1 MRKYF
6 YIFILLWLAFNC
18 ESQTNSKRD
27 KIEEL
32 RVSFITQ
39 KVNLTSQES
48 QQFWPLYNEFN
59 DKLDNLKKTYR
70 LNYIKNFNADII
82 SDKEAEALLTAELI
96 LKQKELDLN
105 KEYYEKYK
113 KILPIKKIALIKMA
127 ENDFKKEL
135 IKNIKS
141 SSPE

>member
-1 MRKYF
+1 MKKYC
-6 YIFILLWLAFNC
+6 YIFILLWIAFNS
-18 ESQTNSKRD
+18 ESQTNAKRD
-27 KIEEL
+27 KIDQL
-32 RVSFITQ
+32 RVAFINT
-39 KVNLTSQES
+39 KVDLTNQET
-48 QQFWPLYNEFN
+48 QQFWPLYNELT

-70 LNYIKNFNADII
+70 INFIKNFNAEII
-82 SDKEAEALLTAELI
+82 SDKEAEALLTAEFI

-135 IKNIKS
+135 IKTIKS
-141 SSPE
+141 SSQE

>member
-1 MRKYF
+1 MKKYS
-6 YIFILLWLAFNC
+6 YIFVLLWFAFNS
-18 ESQTNSKRD
+18 ESQTNAKRD
-27 KIEEL
+27 KIDQL
-32 RVSFITQ
+32 RVAFINS
-39 KVNLTSQES
+39 KVNLSNQET
-48 QQFWPLYNEFN
+48 QQFWPLYNELN

-70 LNYIKNFNADII
+70 INFIKNFNAEII
-82 SDKEAEALLTAELI
+82 SDKEAEALLTAEFI

-135 IKNIKS
+135 IKTIKS

>member
-1 MRKYF
+1 MKKYS
-6 YIFILLWLAFNC
+6 YIFILLWIAFQS
-18 ESQTNSKRD
+18 ESQTNAKRD
-27 KIEEL
+27 KIDQL
-32 RVSFITQ
+32 RVAFINS
-39 KVNLTSQES
+39 KVNLSNQET
-48 QQFWPLYNEFN
+48 QQFWPLYNELN
-59 DKLDNLKKTYR
+59 DKLDLLKKTYR
-70 LNYIKNFNADII
+70 INFIKNFNAE
-82 SDKEAEALLTAELI
+82 SLTDKEAEALLTAEFI

-135 IKNIKS
+135 IKTIKS

>member
-1 MRKYF
+1 MKKYS
-6 YIFILLWLAFNC
+6 YIFVLLWFAFNS
-18 ESQTNSKRD
+18 ESQTNAKRD
-27 KIEEL
+27 KIDQL
-32 RVSFITQ
+32 RVAFINS
-39 KVNLTSQES
+39 KVDLSNQET
-48 QQFWPLYNEFN
+48 QQFWPLYNELN

-70 LNYIKNFNADII
+70 INFIKNFNAEII
-82 SDKEAEALLTAELI
+82 SDKEAEALLTAEFI

-135 IKNIKS
+135 IKTIKS

>member
-1 MRKYF
+1 MKKYC
-6 YIFILLWLAFNC
+6 YIFILLWIAFNS
-18 ESQTNSKRD
+18 ESQTNAKRD
-27 KIEEL
+27 KIDQL
-32 RVSFITQ
+32 RVAFINS
-39 KVNLTSQES
+39 KVDLTNQET
-48 QQFWPLYNEFN
+48 QQFWPLYNELN

-70 LNYIKNFNADII
+70 INFIKNFNAEII
-82 SDKEAEALLTAELI
+82 SDKEAEALLTAEFI

-135 IKNIKS
+135 IKTIKS
-141 SSPE
+141 SSQE

>member
-1 MRKYF
+1 MKKYS
-6 YIFILLWLAFNC
+6 YIFILLWFAFNS
-18 ESQTNSKRD
+18 ESQTNAKRD
-27 KIEEL
+27 KIDQL
-32 RVSFITQ
+32 RVAFINS
-39 KVNLTSQES
+39 KVNLSNQET
-48 QQFWPLYNEFN
+48 QQFWPLYNELN
-59 DKLDNLKKTYR
+59 DKLDLLKKTYR
-70 LNYIKNFNADII
+70 INFIKNFNAE
-82 SDKEAEALLTAELI
+82 SLTDKEAEALIIAEFI

-135 IKNIKS
+135 IKTIKS

>member
-1 MRKYF
+1 MKKYS
-6 YIFILLWLAFNC
+6 YIFILLWIAFQS
-18 ESQTNSKRD
+18 ESQTNAKRD
-27 KIEEL
+27 KIDQL
-32 RVSFITQ
+32 RVTFINS
-39 KVNLTSQES
+39 KVNLSNQET
-48 QQFWPLYNEFN
+48 QQFWPLYNELN
-59 DKLDNLKKTYR
+59 DKLDLLKKTYR
-70 LNYIKNFNADII
+70 INFIKNFNAE
-82 SDKEAEALLTAELI
+82 SLTDKEAEALLTAEYL

-135 IKNIKS
+135 IKTIKS

>member
-135 IKNIKS
+135 IKTIKS

>member
-6 YIFILLWLAFNC
+6 YIFILLWFAFNC

-70 LNYIKNFNADII
+70 LNYIKNFNADVI

>member
-1 MRKYF
+1 MKKYF
-6 YIFILLWLAFNC
+6 YIFILVCFAFNS
-18 ESQTNSKRD
+18 ESQTNEKRD

-32 RVSFITQ
+32 RVSFITK
-39 KVNLTSQES
+39 KVNLSNQES
-48 QQFWPLYNEFN
+48 QLFWPLYNEFN
-59 DKLDNLKKTYR
+59 DKVAFLKKTFR
-70 LNYIKNFNADII
+70 LNYIKNFNADNI
-82 SDKEAEALLTAELI
+82 SDKEAEALLMAELT
-96 LKQKELDLN
+96 LKQKELDLH

>member
-39 KVNLTSQES
+39 NVNLTSQES

-59 DKLDNLKKTYR
+59 DKLDNLKK
-70 LNYIKNFNADII
+70 K
-82 SDKEAEALLTAELI
+82 
-96 LKQKELDLN
+96 
-105 KEYYEKYK
+105 
-113 KILPIKKIALIKMA
+113 
-127 ENDFKKEL
+127 
-135 IKNIKS
+135 
-141 SSPE
+141 

>member
-1 MRKYF
+1 MKKYC
-6 YIFILLWLAFNC
+6 YIFILLWIAFNS
-18 ESQTNSKRD
+18 ESQTNAKRD
-27 KIEEL
+27 KIDQL
-32 RVSFITQ
+32 RVAFINS
-39 KVNLTSQES
+39 KVDLSNQET
-48 QQFWPLYNEFN
+48 QQFWPLYNELN

-70 LNYIKNFNADII
+70 INFIKNFNAEII
-82 SDKEAEALLTAELI
+82 SDKEAEALLTAEFI

-135 IKNIKS
+135 IKTIKS
-141 SSPE
+141 SSQE

>member
-1 MRKYF
+1 M
-6 YIFILLWLAFNC
+6 
-18 ESQTNSKRD
+18 
-27 KIEEL
+27 
-32 RVSFITQ
+32 
-39 KVNLTSQES
+39 
-48 QQFWPLYNEFN
+48 YNELN
-59 DKLDNLKKTYR
+59 DKLDVLKKAYR
-70 LNYIKNFNADII
+70 INYIKNFNAELIT
-82 SDKEAEALLTAELI
+82 DKEADALLTAEFL
-96 LKQKELDLN
+96 LKQKEIDLN

>member
-1 MRKYF
+1 MKKSF
-6 YIFILLWLAFNC
+6 YIFIILFFAFLSNA
-18 ESQTNSKRD
+18 QTNAKRD
-27 KIEEL
+27 KIDEL
-32 RVSFITQ
+32 RVSFITA
-39 KVNLTSQES
+39 KVNLTNQEAL
-48 QQFWPLYNEFN
+48 QFWPLYNELN
-59 DKLDNLKKTYR
+59 DKLDVLKKAYR
-70 LNYIKNFNADII
+70 INYIKNFNAELIT
-82 SDKEAEALLTAELI
+82 DKEADALLTAEFL
-96 LKQKELDLN
+96 LKQKEIDLN

>member
-1 MRKYF
+1 MKKYC
-6 YIFILLWLAFNC
+6 YIFILLWIAFNS
-18 ESQTNSKRD
+18 ESQTNAKRD
-27 KIEEL
+27 KIDQL
-32 RVSFITQ
+32 RVAFINS
-39 KVNLTSQES
+39 KVGLSNQET
-48 QQFWPLYNEFN
+48 QQFWPLYNELN

-70 LNYIKNFNADII
+70 INFIKNFNAEII
-82 SDKEAEALLTAELI
+82 SDKEAEALLTAEFI

-135 IKNIKS
+135 IKTIKS

>member
-1 MRKYF
+1 MKKYS
-6 YIFILLWLAFNC
+6 YIFILLWFAFNC
-18 ESQTNSKRD
+18 KSQTNAKRD
-27 KIEEL
+27 KIDQL
-32 RVSFITQ
+32 RVAFINS
-39 KVNLTSQES
+39 KVNLSNQET
-48 QQFWPLYNEFN
+48 QQFWPLYNELN
-59 DKLDNLKKTYR
+59 DKLDLLKKTYR
-70 LNYIKNFNADII
+70 INFIKNVNAESI
-82 SDKEAEALLTAELI
+82 SDKEAETLLTAEFL

-135 IKNIKS
+135 IKTIKS

>member
-127 ENDFKKEL
+127 ENEFKKEL

>member
-1 MRKYF
+1 MKKSF
-6 YIFILLWLAFNC
+6 YIFIILFFAFLSNA
-18 ESQTNSKRD
+18 QTNANRD
-27 KIEEL
+27 KIDEL
-32 RVSFITQ
+32 RVSFITA
-39 KVNLTSQES
+39 KVNLTNQEAL
-48 QQFWPLYNEFN
+48 QFWPLYNELN
-59 DKLDNLKKTYR
+59 DKLDVLKKAYR
-70 LNYIKNFNADII
+70 INYIKNFNAELIT
-82 SDKEAEALLTAELI
+82 DKEADALLTAEFL
-96 LKQKELDLN
+96 LKQKEIDLN

>member
-1 MRKYF
+1 MKKYC
-6 YIFILLWLAFNC
+6 YIFILLWIAFNS
-18 ESQTNSKRD
+18 ESQTNAKRD
-27 KIEEL
+27 KIDQL
-32 RVSFITQ
+32 RVAFINT
-39 KVNLTSQES
+39 KVDLTNQET
-48 QQFWPLYNEFN
+48 QQFWPLYNELT

-70 LNYIKNFNADII
+70 INFIKNFNAEII
-82 SDKEAEALLTAELI
+82 SDKEAEALLTAEFI

-135 IKNIKS
+135 IKTIKS

>member
-1 MRKYF
+1 MKKYS
-6 YIFILLWLAFNC
+6 YIFILLWIAFQS
-18 ESQTNSKRD
+18 ESQTNAKRD
-27 KIEEL
+27 KIDQL
-32 RVSFITQ
+32 RVTFINS
-39 KVNLTSQES
+39 KVNLSNQET
-48 QQFWPLYNEFN
+48 QQFWPLYNELN
-59 DKLDNLKKTYR
+59 DKLDLLKKIYR
-70 LNYIKNFNADII
+70 INFIKNFNAE
-82 SDKEAEALLTAELI
+82 SLTDKEAEALLTAEYL

-135 IKNIKS
+135 IKTIKS

>member
-1 MRKYF
+1 MKKSF
-6 YIFILLWLAFNC
+6 YIFIILFFAFLSNA
-18 ESQTNSKRD
+18 QTNARRD
-27 KIEEL
+27 KIDEL
-32 RVSFITQ
+32 RVSFITA
-39 KVNLTSQES
+39 KVNLTSQEA
-48 QQFWPLYNEFN
+48 QQFWPLYNELN
-59 DKLDNLKKTYR
+59 DKLDFLKKTYR
-70 LNYIKNFNADII
+70 INYIKNFNADII
-82 SDKEAEALLTAELI
+82 SDKEAEALLTAEII